1 MPIEFDFGPLGVGF
15 GTLRV
20 NFRVGIPGSWAR
32 KKWICKKG
40 ALPIVFFIFWRPFF
54 FFLISWAPRPLC
66 AHRFFRF
73 LVPINTFETPIKI
86 NEKLWAGRP
95 LCAHRFFQIKPPINF
110 FEKSW
115 AHAHRA
121 PMSFF
126 ISAHDPRIPTQLGPF
141 SHLGP
146 QLGLSSV
153 EKKNYILFSIW
164 APHNEVWA
172 PGASWAPAWAL
183 STLKKN
189 RAAHS

>member
-1 MPIEFDFGPLGVGF
+1 MGPRGLMGPSCRDTRIMGAEKMDLQKRGAAHCFFHFLAPI
-15 GTLRV
+15 
-20 NFRVGIPGSWAR
+20 
-32 KKWICKKG
+32 
-40 ALPIVFFIFWRPFF
+40 

-126 ISAHDPRIPTQLGPF
+126 ISAHDPRIPIKNTVLSCLFLKFIINTPYSHVKKRQF
-141 SHLGP
+141 S
-146 QLGLSSV
+146 
-153 EKKNYILFSIW
+153 
-164 APHNEVWA
+164 
-172 PGASWAPAWAL
+172 
-183 STLKKN
+183 
-189 RAAHS
+189 